1 MREAWTHATNSDKP
15 DGRQTDEQPDH
26 GARDRLTLS
35 LIRFLNS
42 SLESLASYWQ
52 RVHPFV
58 ERTSNTSVHF
68 TLLERSLFS
77 VLTMLIAFVIFWM
90 SCISA
95 ILSGS
100 IAILLSLLTTAIKFG
115 RRMQRFG
122 RSIILKLNV

>member
-15 DGRQTDEQPDH
+15 DGKLTDVQRDH

-42 SLESLASYWQ
+42 SLESLASYLQ
-52 RVHPFV
+52 RVRPFV
-58 ERTSNTSVHF
+58 EKTSNTSVRSM
-68 TLLERSLFS
+68 LRERFLFS
-77 VLTMLIAFVIFWM
+77 VLTMLTAFAIFWM

-100 IAILLSLLTTAIKFG
+100 IAILLFLLTTAGRFG
-115 RRMQRFG
+115 RRMQRFA
-122 RSIILKLNV
+122 RSITLRLNV